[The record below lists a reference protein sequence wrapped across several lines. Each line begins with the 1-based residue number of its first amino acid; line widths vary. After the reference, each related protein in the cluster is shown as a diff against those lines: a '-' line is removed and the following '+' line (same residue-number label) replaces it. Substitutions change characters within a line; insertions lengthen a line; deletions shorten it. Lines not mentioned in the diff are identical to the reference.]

1 MQDKIYKTGHK
12 KRYYRCRRALR
23 LSLFALGLGLS
34 ISAPVL
40 ITYGV
45 EFSKAEAQQEKIE
58 AGETIDSSSETSAA
72 LSYFA

>member
-12 KRYYRCRRALR
+12 KHYYRCRRALR
-23 LSLFALGLGLS
+23 LCLFTLGLGLS

-45 EFSKAEAQQEKIE
+45 EYSKAEAQQEKIE
-58 AGETIDSSSETSAA
+58 TSETVDSSSEVSAP